1 MRPFSLIAF
10 DLGADFKCS
19 SLLSIY
25 VYIFLIDVCLA
36 THTCIHIYMCILCMR
51 AQTHAYNE
59 HPISPGI
66 C

>member
-25 VYIFLIDVCLA
+25 IFFLLIDVCLA
-36 THTCIHIYMCILCMR
+36 TYIHYI
-51 AQTHAYNE
+51 
-59 HPISPGI
+59 
-66 C
+66 